1 MFGHSMGDEEFV
13 KLSHFDRIRRGYFE
27 KIPMN
32 FGFMGFLLAL
42 NIFHVSEKIAFVSGV
57 FALFIGY
64 LTKEKMIDQDDAE
77 LKKYSQEIER
87 EHKERLNL
95 MEN

>member
-1 MFGHSMGDEEFV
+1 MLGHSMGDEEFV
-13 KLSHFDRIRRGYFE
+13 KLSHFDRIRRGYFD

-42 NIFHVSEKIAFVSGV
+42 NIFHVSEKSALIVGV

-64 LTKEKMIDQDDAE
+64 LLKEKIIEQDDTE
-77 LKKYSQEIER
+77 LKKHSQEIER
-87 EHKERLNL
+87 EYKERLKL
-95 MEN
+95 MRS